1 MKMEVILSKCLLIGG
16 ADTAGKGSCSRTGLE
31 KGSRGL
37 EEEGT
42 LVRADRVG
50 GTWGS
55 AWRWSWGPEM
65 LQAKRTGTQ

>member
-42 LVRADRVG
+42 LVQAD
-50 GTWGS
+50 
-55 AWRWSWGPEM
+55 
-65 LQAKRTGTQ
+65 